1 MAGLVIGN
9 MKTMSMLGAWVT
21 VLGRFLDAVLP
32 HLTTLLRIEIKQSFL
47 QGIDDVMS
55 LMDDVPLSANYHS
68 TLLELEL
75 TNIILSALDK
85 GSPPR
90 N

>member
-1 MAGLVIGN
+1 
-9 MKTMSMLGAWVT
+9 
-21 VLGRFLDAVLP
+21 
-32 HLTTLLRIEIKQSFL
+32 LLRIEIKQSFL

-75 TNIILSALDK
+75 TNVILSALDK